1 MTLGVGGRWRRHC
14 LQQSRRA
21 FNDAL
26 QMPRFRRLLRGAW
39 FGCWSAACR
48 LPYLWSSPVRLIR
61 MARLS
66 HLTRLACLHSPSIN
80 PAWAIVFLLGVCG
93 GCYLAGVRTD
103 AQRQASRQQVAA
115 WQASQSTWA
124 AQRSALHAE
133 LERLRDELSTAQA
146 WLDRLERTLAL
157 SHGHLVDA
165 KSELHFCERLL
176 ETLMTV
182 RKR

>member
-1 MTLGVGGRWRRHC
+1 M
-14 LQQSRRA
+14 
-21 FNDAL
+21 
-26 QMPRFRRLLRGAW
+26 
-39 FGCWSAACR
+39 
-48 LPYLWSSPVRLIR
+48 
-61 MARLS
+61 
-66 HLTRLACLHSPSIN
+66 
-80 PAWAIVFLLGVCG
+80 
-93 GCYLAGVRTD
+93 AGVRTD